1 MTILNHEVVYPSPS
15 ASPTSPQNPEA
26 GPPQPSFAF
35 QMGPP
40 PIWKTP
46 VPSPPSG
53 GHARPDSA
61 FTQQAHWDCLHPSA
75 SALGTL
81 DSLFGQV
88 DRLPGEVCHISLGA
102 HLSNPGQAPWGAW
115 QGNFRVSRG
124 TFGSCSRRLLCSRVL
139 GIQSSQVLVL
149 ARPLFSEYP
158 GYTES
163 DLSPPPALCW
173 GQCVRVLNFP
183 LSESSFPYVY
193 TLLHTFPHCS
203 AHTV

>member
-1 MTILNHEVVYPSPS
+1 MKLYIPLLRPLPPAPKTQRQDHHSPPLPFRWAHLQSGKLLSPALPVGDMPGQILPSPS
-15 ASPTSPQNPEA
+15 KHTGTVS
-26 GPPQPSFAF
+26 
-35 QMGPP
+35 
-40 PIWKTP
+40 TP
-46 VPSPPSG
+46 LQVLYS
-53 GHARPDSA
+53 
-61 FTQQAHWDCLHPSA
+61 
-75 SALGTL
+75 LGTL

-88 DRLPGEVCHISLGA
+88 DWLPGEVCHISLGA
-102 HLSNPGQAPWGAW
+102 HFSNPGQAPWGAW